1 MTKISLRKNYLPDI
15 TLYWNTFV
23 CECKCGY
30 SLSFPVTITALNGKV
45 FVGYL
50 MVAKDEGTG
59 ADLGSFSI
67 ISGGKV
73 MCGTTV
79 RTSSWQFQICN
90 YAEGIINITSENAC
104 FMITVSKKNFSIGD
118 FFFWKDIGLIHV
130 IIFYRQETWLVKHN
144 FKTTYHNHYNK
155 SCLYFLH
162 VVPDLGRYIRVN
174 TGTYVLA
181 TGIHASLSI

>member
-15 TLYWNTFV
+15 TLCWNTFV

-104 FMITVSKKNFSIGD
+104 FMITVSKK
-118 FFFWKDIGLIHV
+118 
-130 IIFYRQETWLVKHN
+130 IFQHWWFLLLEGHWSHTCY
-144 FKTTYHNHYNK
+144 
-155 SCLYFLH
+155 YFLQTRNMI
-162 VVPDLGRYIRVN
+162 G
-174 TGTYVLA
+174 
-181 TGIHASLSI
+181 

>member
-1 MTKISLRKNYLPDI
+1 MSGFHNSCCVAIKIVRGNREKVSYCLTRMMENYNDKNYFEEYLYLPDI
-15 TLYWNTFV
+15 TLCWNTFV

-90 YAEGIINITSENAC
+90 YAEGIITSENAC
-104 FMITVSKKNFSIGD
+104 FMITVSKKKF
-118 FFFWKDIGLIHV
+118 
-130 IIFYRQETWLVKHN
+130 
-144 FKTTYHNHYNK
+144 
-155 SCLYFLH
+155 
-162 VVPDLGRYIRVN
+162 
-174 TGTYVLA
+174 
-181 TGIHASLSI
+181 

>member
-15 TLYWNTFV
+15 TLCWITFV

-30 SLSFPVTITALNGKV
+30 SLSFPVTITALNDNV

-73 MCGTTV
+73 MCGATV

-90 YAEGIINITSENAC
+90 YAEGIITSENAC
-104 FMITVSKKNFSIGD
+104 FMITVSIKKNVSIGD

>member
-1 MTKISLRKNYLPDI
+1 MSGFHNSCCVEIKIVRGNREKVSYCLTRMMENYNDKNYFEEYLYLPDI
-15 TLYWNTFV
+15 TLCWNTFV

-90 YAEGIINITSENAC
+90 YAEGIITSENAC
-104 FMITVSKKNFSIGD
+104 FMITVSKKKF
-118 FFFWKDIGLIHV
+118 
-130 IIFYRQETWLVKHN
+130 
-144 FKTTYHNHYNK
+144 
-155 SCLYFLH
+155 
-162 VVPDLGRYIRVN
+162 
-174 TGTYVLA
+174 
-181 TGIHASLSI
+181 

>member
-1 MTKISLRKNYLPDI
+1 MSGFHNSCCVAIIKIVRGNRKKFHNVWQESWKTIMTKISLRKHYLPDI
-15 TLYWNTFV
+15 TLCWNTFV

-30 SLSFPVTITALNGKV
+30 SLSFPVTITALNDKV

-79 RTSSWQFQICN
+79 RTSSWQFQICI
-90 YAEGIINITSENAC
+90 YAEGIITSENAC
-104 FMITVSKKNFSIGD
+104 FMITVSIKKMSASILKLPTIIITISHVYI
-118 FFFWKDIGLIHV
+118 FFMLYLI
-130 IIFYRQETWLVKHN
+130 LV
-144 FKTTYHNHYNK
+144 
-155 SCLYFLH
+155 
-162 VVPDLGRYIRVN
+162 
-174 TGTYVLA
+174 GTYV
-181 TGIHASLSI
+181 

>member
-1 MTKISLRKNYLPDI
+1 MTKLSLRKNYLPDI
-15 TLYWNTFV
+15 TLCWNTFV

-90 YAEGIINITSENAC
+90 YAEGIITSENAC
-104 FMITVSKKNFSIGD
+104 FMITVSIKKMSALVISSFGRTLVSYMLLFSTDKKHDWLNTILKLPTIIITISHVYI
-118 FFFWKDIGLIHV
+118 FFMLYLI
-130 IIFYRQETWLVKHN
+130 LV
-144 FKTTYHNHYNK
+144 
-155 SCLYFLH
+155 
-162 VVPDLGRYIRVN
+162 
-174 TGTYVLA
+174 GTYV
-181 TGIHASLSI
+181 